1 MERKILF
8 INIFSLLFIVLSLVG
23 FYSSYISHFPKF
35 SDFKGLI
42 NIHFFSFCCWFT
54 LIVIQPILIRK
65 KQYELHKKLGRLS
78 YFLIPILVITIVLL
92 RLGKLSEEVADSLES
107 ASMNAF
113 ITFADILSM
122 NGFYLIAVINSKN
135 IHRHVAFIL
144 ATSLVILN
152 PGLARLLNIIKP
164 GLGMS
169 VILVP
174 FIFTLVIFLYEK
186 FKCKR
191 PILKSPYFAIF
202 MLWLLEIILLFTIP
216 GTSIWQNLVLSISK
230 MT

>member
-1 MERKILF
+1 MERRILL
-8 INIFSLLFIVLSLVG
+8 INIFSVFVVVLSLAG

-42 NIHFFSFCCWFT
+42 HIHFFSFCCWFA

-92 RLGKLSEEVADSLES
+92 RLGKLSEEVADSLEI

-113 ITFADILSM
+113 ITFVDILSLS
-122 NGFYLIAVINSKN
+122 GFYLIAVINSKN
-135 IHRHVAFIL
+135 IRWHVAFIL

-164 GLGMS
+164 DLGMS
-169 VILVP
+169 VIFVP
-174 FIFTLVIFLYEK
+174 FLFTMVIFLYEK
-186 FKCKR
+186 FKYKK
-191 PILKSPYFAIF
+191 PILKSPYFVIF

-216 GTSIWQNLVLSISK
+216 GTSIWQNLVLNISK